1 MKTKCILAT
10 NNKEDLQKML
20 NQYFY
25 SENYIITEDNRV
37 YNRMTE
43 KYLDDFI
50 IQEKK
55 SRWSFRRIEEA

>member
-1 MKTKCILAT
+1 MKTKCVLST
-10 NNKEDLQKML
+10 NNKEDLEKMI

-37 YNRMTE
+37 YNRKTE
-43 KYLDDFI
+43 KYLDSFI

>member
-1 MKTKCILAT
+1 MKTKCVLST
-10 NNKEDLQKML
+10 NNKEDLEKMI

-37 YNRMTE
+37 YNRKTE

>member
-1 MKTKCILAT
+1 MKTKCVFST
-10 NNKEDLQKML
+10 GSKEDLERMI

-37 YNRMTE
+37 YNRKTE
-43 KYLDDFI
+43 KYLDGFI

>member
-1 MKTKCILAT
+1 MKTKCVLST
-10 NNKEDLQKML
+10 NSKEDLEKMI

-37 YNRMTE
+37 YNRKTE
-43 KYLDDFI
+43 KYLDNFI

>member
-1 MKTKCILAT
+1 MKTKCVLST
-10 NNKEDLQKML
+10 NNKEDLEKMI

-25 SENYIITEDNRV
+25 SENYIITDDNRV
-37 YNRMTE
+37 YNRKTE